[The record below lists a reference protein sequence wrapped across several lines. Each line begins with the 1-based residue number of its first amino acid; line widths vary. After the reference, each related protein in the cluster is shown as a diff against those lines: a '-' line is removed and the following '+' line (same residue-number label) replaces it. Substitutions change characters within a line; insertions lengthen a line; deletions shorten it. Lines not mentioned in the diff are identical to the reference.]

1 MEPLAHRLT
10 MVLGLLFGHGVWLHV
25 KHRWILCSVATAT
38 TPSRFQEGH
47 LPYVVTACQSSSPQ
61 LDGVQCRTKLGYVY
75 GCTRRATRR
84 KTVYGLSL
92 HRVTLRSWP
101 TGLDFGDATLSSIS
115 VSNEE
120 LWGNLP
126 SKTARAKGPRKKT
139 IARRSLVNSIA
150 GCIAKVVATENS
162 CKLMVASFLCN
173 FLTEI
178 RMNKPCG

>member
-1 MEPLAHRLT
+1 M
-10 MVLGLLFGHGVWLHV
+10 LL
-25 KHRWILCSVATAT
+25 
-38 TPSRFQEGH
+38 
-47 LPYVVTACQSSSPQ
+47 TACQSSSPQ

-101 TGLDFGDATLSSIS
+101 TGLDFGDAPLCSM
-115 VSNEE
+115 SNEE
-120 LWGNLP
+120 LWSNLP
-126 SKTARAKGPRKKT
+126 SKTARAKGPRKET

-162 CKLMVASFLCN
+162 CKLMVASFLRN

-178 RMNKPCG
+178 RMNKPSG